1 MKKMKILQVIET
13 FYPNVTG
20 PANIAFDISSRL
32 GKQGISPQI
41 ITTDF
46 KARGSKPAE
55 KIKNVLVRRFPVCYR
70 FMQYAV
76 SRDMKK
82 FLEKEKCDIIHV
94 HNYRGYHTQTAFQ
107 IAKKRKI
114 PFVITPHGGLL
125 GYQQYLRG
133 INRLPYLLFDF
144 FTGKKAALEADA
156 VIVLSKREYADA
168 LKYGVKKNRLHLIP
182 VGINVTEYAPFPK
195 NSNTLR
201 VLFVGRITRNRNIEP
216 IIRAA
221 EIIKKSHL
229 KQKIIFVIVGGEV
242 KTSST
247 SRSGYI
253 DELKQL
259 AKNLGVS
266 DIVDFTGPKYGKDLK
281 DQYRKADIFVY
292 TSISENFGLPILE
305 AAAAGLPIISTSV
318 GIVPEIIIDGVNGF
332 LIEGKPQEIANRISD
347 LLNAGRRNRFGELT
361 KERVQK
367 NFDWNEIMRKYSH
380 IYRSVGEYCAFSN
393 KETTHKT
400 K

>member
-1 MKKMKILQVIET
+1 MDGFFEKNMKKLKVLQVIET

-32 GKQGISPQI
+32 GKQGISSHI

-55 KIKNVLVRRFPVCYR
+55 KIKNVLVRRFPVSCK

-125 GYQQYLRG
+125 GYKQYLHG
-133 INRLPYLLFDF
+133 INRMPYLLFDF

-156 VIVLSKREYADA
+156 VIVLSKKEYADA
-168 LKYGVKKNRLHLIP
+168 LKYGVKKDKLHLIP
-182 VGINVTEYAPFPK
+182 VGINVTEYAHFPK
-195 NSNTLR
+195 SGNALR

-216 IIRAA
+216 IIKAA
-221 EIIKKSHL
+221 EIIKKRNL
-229 KQKIIFVIVGGEV
+229 RQKIRFFIVGGEV

-247 SRSGYI
+247 SKSGYI

-259 AKNLGVS
+259 AKRLGVS

-305 AAAAGLPIISTSV
+305 AAAAGSL
-318 GIVPEIIIDGVNGF
+318 
-332 LIEGKPQEIANRISD
+332 
-347 LLNAGRRNRFGELT
+347 
-361 KERVQK
+361 
-367 NFDWNEIMRKYSH
+367 
-380 IYRSVGEYCAFSN
+380 
-393 KETTHKT
+393 
-400 K
+400 